1 MMDAPQH
8 IISNVL
14 ASIAYLQVDGFAFSA
29 LGKSLGRSESNMHV
43 RLLKRCLSK
52 NPNHFFRRQLVVP
65 CTLWFSQPQ
74 FFVAYYVQANVREV
88 PLNISR
94 ELCMS
99 RNSGVA
105 KCVFWIQRSVGMQLA
120 YFMDVDVSAGLQFV
134 FGFLGWHRMKQQ
146 KCRDFGCAD
155 RGWIHLHDKKL
166 LDPLRQACLTPSW
179 FCTFPQS
186 WHECTTKVS
195 HPMHFCL
202 TCGNSEATACML

>member
-1 MMDAPQH
+1 MDALQH

-14 ASIAYLQVDGFAFSA
+14 ASIAYLLVDGFAFSA
-29 LGKSLGRSESNMHV
+29 LGKSLARSESNMHV
-43 RLLKRCLSK
+43 RLLKLCLSK
-52 NPNHFFRRQLVVP
+52 NPNRSFTWQLVVP
-65 CTLWFSQPQ
+65 CTLLFSRPQ
-74 FFVAYYVQANVREV
+74 FFVAYYVQANICEV
-88 PLNISR
+88 PLYISG
-94 ELCMS
+94 ELCMP

-134 FGFLGWHRMKQQ
+134 VGFLGWHRMKQQ

-155 RGWIHLHDKKL
+155 TGWMRLHDKKL
-166 LDPLRQACLTPSW
+166 LDPLRQAYLTPSW
-179 FCTFPQS
+179 LCTLPRS

-195 HPMHFCL
+195 HRMHFCL